1 MLTEVNLGGLRP
13 TRKIANMLN
22 VSLGE
27 KSRLFE
33 TIIATD
39 RMIVGHL
46 VAGAYE
52 NNVYLISCAATGK
65 AVVIDAAADASR
77 IIAGS
82 AGLDVQSILTTHGHF
97 DHIGAVDEVKTASTS
112 RFGCTR
118 STAASPGGPP
128 MTPSRTSPLW
138 LATSRFPPRTPRDIH
153 QARCASWSKGFL
165 FTGDTLFPGGPGATR
180 FEYSDFDLIIDSIET
195 RLMTLPDATQ
205 FFPGHGDTS
214 TIGTERPSLPEWI
227 ERRW

>member
-1 MLTEVNLGGLRP
+1 M
-13 TRKIANMLN
+13 
-22 VSLGE
+22 
-27 KSRLFE
+27 FE

-39 RMIVGHL
+39 RMSVGHL

-97 DHIGAVDEVKTASTS
+97 DHIGAVDEVKTALNIPFRLHPLDGSIAGRPADDPITDQPIVVGDLTISTS
-112 RFGCTR
+112 HT
-118 STAASPGGPP
+118 PGH
-128 MTPSRTSPLW
+128 TPGSVC
-138 LATSRFPPRTPRDIH
+138 FMVE
-153 QARCASWSKGFL
+153 GFL